1 MWGREAV
8 EEERVRR
15 RLGRGRGAGVGK
27 EGVVGKYCSQ
37 SDSSSD
43 ADPSGFK
50 AEVFRERSFCS
61 SEIYQTFL
69 SPRCKQTWPYQLG
82 TFSPSGLSFPS
93 FPFYLINRKLRKE
106 GSARAERKSLS
117 IPYIEQGGP
126 KEGAAS
132 GSRSNPT
139 HNIILN
145 KNGESG
151 GHRKNHNWGILIFTF
166 GTVRVRIFQN
176 QQIPIT

>member
-1 MWGREAV
+1 M
-8 EEERVRR
+8 RR
-15 RLGRGRGAGVGK
+15 RLGCGAGGGK

-50 AEVFRERSFCS
+50 AEVFRERSFCL

-69 SPRCKQTWPYQLG
+69 IPRCKQTWPYQPG

-117 IPYIEQGGP
+117 IPYIEWGGP
-126 KEGAAS
+126 KEGAPS

-151 GHRKNHNWGILIFTF
+151 RCRKNHNWRILIFTF
-166 GTVRVRIFQN
+166 GTVRIRIFQN
-176 QQIPIT
+176 RQISIT

>member
-1 MWGREAV
+1 M
-8 EEERVRR
+8 RR
-15 RLGRGRGAGVGK
+15 RLGCGAGGGK

-50 AEVFRERSFCS
+50 AEVFRERSFCL

-82 TFSPSGLSFPS
+82 TFSLSGLSFPS

-145 KNGESG
+145 KNGES
-151 GHRKNHNWGILIFTF
+151 RRRGILIFTF
-166 GTVRVRIFQN
+166 GTVWIQIFQN
-176 QQIPIT
+176 QQISIT